1 MLRTYS
7 RRLFA
12 PGSRIFCSS
21 LVQPRALPLMGA
33 SRLISSKAI
42 LKNEQKKNADKT
54 KLGTLKVDKP
64 QLMIAFTCK
73 KCNNRSSHTMSKQA
87 YTKGTVLIQCPG
99 CKSRHLIADHLKIFS
114 DDHITVEDIMNAKG
128 ESVSS
133 TTDDLAFED
142 IPEKLKSVIGHYAK
156 NAPSEMK
163 QKLDNESVHALPH
176 KNETN

>member
-1 MLRTYS
+1 MLRNVS
-7 RRLFA
+7 RRLLV
-12 PGSRIFCSS
+12 PGSKLFCSS
-21 LVQPRALPLMGA
+21 LLRPRCLSMIGA
-33 SRLISSKAI
+33 PRFISSSAM
-42 LKNEQKKNADKT
+42 LKNEQKKDGDKIN
-54 KLGTLKVDKP
+54 LGTLKVEKP

-114 DDHITVEDIMNAKG
+114 DDHITVEDIMSAKG

-156 NAPSEMK
+156 DAPSEMK

-176 KNETN
+176 KNEVK